1 METTSVVASYPLS
14 LLWPDGVVP
23 APGTFHQCDES
34 TIQDLDLDD
43 LARALAPKADQLE
56 GLKAILM
63 TLVADPSIISYRHE
77 VLDDLLR
84 SPILVT
90 CFQSLLPQ
98 LGEIARLSGPQRQAQ
113 TPLQQVLWRLGE
125 LEMYVECI
133 KQLQQ
138 ALINTAEEL
147 RSKGLLAL
155 QRWVQDTSA
164 SESFHALAEELPAM
178 RHQVAGIK
186 SLTIGINLD
195 AQLRPIGAVLLDIRD
210 EEFVERTLLDKL
222 LKRQSEQQGIAVMH
236 SMPPPPPHLPGRA
249 AFAGMSGDNSQPLM
263 HPLFRDVNTVMMHA
277 ARPVADALQRY
288 LQTNAR
294 ALVVL
299 EQELIFYLGA
309 VRLVHKVRSWG
320 LPMCKPEIVAR
331 EERVCQLTGHYNL
344 SLVLRLGDRG
354 QNASL
359 AQEIVSNDVDF
370 NDSGRIFILTGPNR
384 GGKTTYTQA
393 VGQTQ
398 VLAQAGLFVPALHA
412 RLSPVEG
419 VYTHFPAAE
428 KATQERGRL
437 GEEAKRLSAIFAQ
450 ATRYGLVLLN
460 ESLFSTSP
468 GESLYLARDVVAA
481 LRLLG
486 TRAIYATHLH
496 ELAESLDTLNAMPGS
511 STVISLVAGVAED
524 DDETNARSTYVIQ
537 PGPPRGRSYAR
548 AIASRYG
555 ISYEKLTETL
565 RQRGHLVD

>member
-1 METTSVVASYPLS
+1 LETTVAVESQPLS
-14 LLWPDGVVP
+14 LLWPDGAVP
-23 APGTFHQCDES
+23 AHGAFNLCDES

-43 LARALAPKADQLE
+43 LARALAPKADQIE

-63 TLVADPSIISYRHE
+63 TLVTDPSIITYRHE
-77 VLDDLLR
+77 VLADLLS
-84 SPILVT
+84 SPALVT
-90 CFQSLLPQ
+90 CFQNLLPQ
-98 LGEIARLSGPQRQAQ
+98 LGEISRLSGPQRQAQ

-138 ALINTAEEL
+138 ALENTTEEL
-147 RSKGLLAL
+147 RSKGLITL
-155 QRWVQDTSA
+155 QRWVLDTSA
-164 SESFHALAEELPAM
+164 SESFRSLAEELPAM
-178 RHQVAGIK
+178 RKQVAGIK

-195 AQLRPIGAVLLDIRD
+195 AQLRPIGAMLLDIRD

-222 LKRQSEQQGIAVMH
+222 LKRQSEHQGIAVMH
-236 SMPPPPPHLPGRA
+236 SMPPPPRNMPGKA
-249 AFAGMSGDNSQPLM
+249 AFSGMSGDSSQPLM

-309 VRLVHKVRSWG
+309 VRLVNKVRSWG

-331 EERVCQLTGHYNL
+331 EGRTCQLTANYNL

-354 QNASL
+354 KSTNL
-359 AQEIVSNDVDF
+359 AQEIVCNDVDF
-370 NDSGRIFILTGPNR
+370 CDSGRIFILTGPNR

-398 VLAQAGLFVPALHA
+398 VLAQAGLFVPATRA
-412 RLSPVEG
+412 CLSPVEG
-419 VYTHFPAAE
+419 VFTHFPAAE

-437 GEEAKRLSAIFAQ
+437 GEEAKRLSAIFSE
-450 ATRYGLVLLN
+450 ATRYSLVLLN

-496 ELAESLDTLNAMPGS
+496 ELAENLDGLNAMPGV
-511 STVISLVAGVAED
+511 STVVSLVAGVAED
-524 DDETNARSTYVIQ
+524 DDETSARSTYVIQ

-548 AIASRYG
+548 AIAARYG
-555 ISYEKLTETL
+555 ISYDKLSETL
-565 RQRGHLVD
+565 RQRGHLSD